1 MLEIKEEDLQKLFD
15 KATQLKKYDISMY
28 RRVIKHLGKPTA
40 GDWAYYMTEDGE
52 ASDLYLA
59 LAGLWFG
66 KLMLALNY
74 QETEIF
80 CPLESENVYKEA
92 LQYIVNKP

>member
-1 MLEIKEEDLQKLFD
+1 
-15 KATQLKKYDISMY
+15 
-28 RRVIKHLGKPTA
+28 
-40 GDWAYYMTEDGE
+40 MTEDGE